1 MMIERL
7 VEGAEMTVGILGDQA
22 LPVVEVRP
30 GRGFYDFRNK
40 YTVGATQ
47 YLCPA
52 PIEKEKAA
60 VFQQLALQ
68 AHRAIGCEVVS
79 RVDLIV
85 DAAGQAVVLEVNTLP
100 GMTDLSLLP
109 RAGRAA
115 GIDFASLCLRIME
128 LSWAR
133 NRQGVNR

>member
-1 MMIERL
+1 
-7 VEGAEMTVGILGDQA
+7 GILGEKE
-22 LPVVEVRP
+22 LPVIEVRP
-30 GRGFYDFRNK
+30 GKGFYDYQNK
-40 YTVGATQ
+40 YTAGATQ

-60 VFQQLALQ
+60 AYQELALK
-68 AHRAIGCEVVS
+68 AHQVLGCEVVS
-79 RVDLIV
+79 RVDLMV
-85 DAAGQAVVLEVNTLP
+85 DASGQAVVLEVNTLP

-115 GIDFASLCLRIME
+115 GIDFASLCLRIMA

-133 NRQGVNR
+133 NRKGVTS